1 MAILVKVEA
10 AGVFRRLKSRQQ
22 RREVRLRGLSG
33 ESAEADFV
41 PLLPRFQPTVR
52 RMLCLLLLAICLQSS
67 AHAWG
72 DKGHEMIN
80 RLAAEAMPAETP
92 RFFRAAVERLAYLG
106 PDPDRWSAAAPERVD
121 ALNAATRPDH
131 FLDMEFV
138 SGVSLP
144 RTRYD
149 YMRALL
155 ANGVVTGDVKL
166 ETPGFLPYRIA
177 ELAQMLRREWE
188 LWRAAPSG
196 TRAEKERR
204 RQIEE
209 NILHVAGILGHYVA
223 DGSNPHHTT
232 WHYNGWVEAREP
244 NPEGFTTARGIHARF
259 EDEFV
264 NRAVEIADVRPLV
277 APPRAVTDFFSD
289 TLTYLRASHD
299 RVLDLY
305 RLDKRDAFR
314 VAPANTA
321 VNAEGKRF
329 AAERMA
335 AGAAMLRDIW
345 VAAMKGSSRLSAL
358 GSQPKQDLL
367 LPGREPRAESA
378 SGASHDRP
386 VQRYGDPAGAGDAA
400 RHGRGGGR

>member
-1 MAILVKVEA
+1 M
-10 AGVFRRLKSRQQ
+10 
-22 RREVRLRGLSG
+22 RGI
-33 ESAEADFV
+33 A
-41 PLLPRFQPTVR
+41 P
-52 RMLCLLLLAICLQSS
+52 RMLCFLSLALCLQSS

-80 RLAAEAMPAETP
+80 RLAAEAMPSETP

-106 PDPDRWSAAAPERVD
+106 PDPDRWSAADPSRVD

-138 SGVSLP
+138 AGFSLP

-149 YMRALL
+149 YMRALE

-177 ELAQMLRREWE
+177 ELAQMLRRDWE
-188 LWRAAPSG
+188 LWRVAPAK

-204 RQIEE
+204 RQIQE
-209 NILHVAGILGHYVA
+209 NIIHVAGILGHYVA

-244 NPEGFTTARGIHARF
+244 NPEGFTTERGIHARF
-259 EDEFV
+259 ENDFV
-264 NRAVEIADVRPLV
+264 NQAVEIADVRPLV
-277 APPRAVTDFFSD
+277 APPRAVSDFFGD

-299 RVLDLY
+299 HLRELY
-305 RLDKRDAFR
+305 RLDKRNAFQ

-321 VNAEGKRF
+321 ANAEGKRF
-329 AAERMA
+329 AAERLA

-345 VAAMKGSSRLSAL
+345 MEAMKDSAPRSAL
-358 GSQPKQDLL
+358 GSRLGRGPAAM
-367 LPGREPRAESA
+367 PGSWQAPLPRAESREP
-378 SGASHDRP
+378 S
-386 VQRYGDPAGAGDAA
+386 AGAK
-400 RHGRGGGR
+400 RR